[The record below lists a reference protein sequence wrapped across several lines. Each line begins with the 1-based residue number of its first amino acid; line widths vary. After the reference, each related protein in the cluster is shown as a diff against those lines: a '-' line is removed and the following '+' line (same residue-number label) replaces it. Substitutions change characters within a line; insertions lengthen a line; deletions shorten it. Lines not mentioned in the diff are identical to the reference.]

1 MRNIATVLLR
11 SASRLSADFVLNG
24 DEVIARAVCRSVA
37 GVAIGDAKQTVILGS
52 AGEAAG
58 GDLAITAHLIRSTD
72 ATYTAVA
79 SLGFSALPPPGGR
92 INEVPFLKFFL

>member
-1 MRNIATVLLR
+1 
-11 SASRLSADFVLNG
+11 VLNG

-58 GDLAITAHLIRSTD
+58 GDLAITAQSDPFDGRHIHGSGISM
-72 ATYTAVA
+72 V
-79 SLGFSALPPPGGR
+79 LGVPRPGG
-92 INEVPFLKFFL
+92 EKQ

>member
-72 ATYTAVA
+72 ATYATVA
-79 SLGFSALPPPGGR
+79 SLGFSAPPPARGR
-92 INEVPFLKFFL
+92 SNEVPFLKFFL

>member
-1 MRNIATVLLR
+1 
-11 SASRLSADFVLNG
+11 VLNG

-79 SLGFSALPPPGGR
+79 SLGFSAPPPGGEAMKCPSLNFFFR
-92 INEVPFLKFFL
+92 EGITREQILKSCAME